1 MGKVI
6 FYIFLKFILGSI
18 GFISSAILIFLLFLV
33 VKTMYF
39 SATFVTFN
47 DLVSF
52 SNLCENEDFKSSIS
66 KKCEN
71 IILIYWLILT
81 SFIFFLLS
89 ILTLYPFFKIK
100 KTK

>member
-1 MGKVI
+1 MAI
-6 FYIFLKFILGSI
+6 MIFLI
-18 GFISSAILIFLLFLV
+18 FLV

-39 SATFVTFN
+39 SPTFIAFN
-47 DLVSF
+47 DLVNF
-52 SNLCENEDFKSSIS
+52 SNLCENDNFKSSIS
-66 KKCEN
+66 KKCES
-71 IILIYWLILT
+71 IILIYWLILV

>member
-18 GFISSAILIFLLFLV
+18 GYIFGYIDIFVFLV

-39 SATFVTFN
+39 SSTFVAFN

-52 SNLCENEDFKSSIS
+52 SNLCENEDF
-66 KKCEN
+66 
-71 IILIYWLILT
+71 
-81 SFIFFLLS
+81 
-89 ILTLYPFFKIK
+89 
-100 KTK
+100 